1 MELRHLRYFVAVGED
16 QHYGRASRR
25 LGVAQPA
32 LSRQIKDLENEIGFK
47 LFDRMPRGVRLSA
60 AGELF
65 MADAR
70 RILQEVGEATA
81 RAARVARGQS
91 GTLRIGFAENASWHG
106 VVPDSFRRFR
116 EQHPDVVLQL
126 QPAASL
132 EQLAAIRSGR
142 LDAGF
147 VNFMPKADAD
157 LDQLAVGRQ
166 QVELALPKRH
176 PLTRL
181 KKLRLRD
188 LTDAPF
194 IWFPRWA
201 SSAFYDRLMHEC
213 YLGGLKSPRIVQE
226 GLNEATILSLVS
238 TGLGVGWVL
247 GSARWRCPRTVAVLP
262 VVDLNMPVSLAL
274 AWRRDN
280 TSPLLARFIDEVRR
294 MRAVKR
300 LRRPVAIR
308 LHKAPT
314 VVREMRK

>member
-32 LSRQIKDLENEIGFK
+32 LSRQIQDLEHEIGFK
-47 LFDRMPRGVRLSA
+47 LFDRMPRGVRLGA

-65 MADAR
+65 LEDAR
-70 RILQEVGEATA
+70 RILREVGEATA
-81 RAARVARGQS
+81 RAARVASGQS
-91 GTLRIGFAENASWHG
+91 GTLRVGFAENVSWHG
-106 VVPDSFRRFR
+106 VAPDSFRRFR
-116 EQHPDVVLQL
+116 EQQPGVDLQL

-132 EQLAAIRSGR
+132 EQLDAIRSRR

-176 PLTRL
+176 PLARL

-194 IWFPRWA
+194 IWFPRRA
-201 SSAFYDRLMHEC
+201 SPAFYDRLVHEC
-213 YLGGLKSPRIVQE
+213 YRGGLKSPRIVQE

-247 GSARWRCPRTVAVLP
+247 GSARWRCPQTVAVLP

-294 MRAVKR
+294 MRAVNKG
-300 LRRPVAIR
+300 
-308 LHKAPT
+308 
-314 VVREMRK
+314 